1 MRCLLV
7 LFLAVAAANDE
18 HCKLSCLDKAFV
30 SLIFF
35 QHTLDEDYNY
45 FDEKFYSDDYDDTTS
60 HIEETTMRSIATQ
73 MRSTVDMRHA
83 IIGKINLLCSR
94 LTWINVLAGLTV
106 LTLVV
111 LVLLAGKVTLC
122 KKNKNVDSFITD
134 SSISESTE
142 TFTSILQSDR

>member
-1 MRCLLV
+1 MV

-18 HCKLSCLDKAFV
+18 HCKLSCLDKAFD

-83 IIGKINLLCSR
+83 IIGKINLMCSR
-94 LTWINVLAGLTV
+94 LTWISVLAGLTV

-111 LVLLAGKVTLC
+111 LFLLAGKVTLC

-142 TFTSILQSDR
+142 TFTSILQADR